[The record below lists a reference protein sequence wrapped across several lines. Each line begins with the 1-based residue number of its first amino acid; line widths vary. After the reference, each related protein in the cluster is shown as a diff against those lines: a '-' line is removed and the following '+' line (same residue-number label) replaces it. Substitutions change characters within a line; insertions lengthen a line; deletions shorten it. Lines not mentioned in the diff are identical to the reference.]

1 MLSYFNDST
10 VFYPTRHIFGKN
22 KRIGRKGEEGR
33 RRWGRCCRRK
43 GNNPVDNGEIWKVLE
58 RNRIGLI
65 WEYFAG
71 WIGGRAKLELNK
83 PAKRLV

>member
-1 MLSYFNDST
+1 M
-10 VFYPTRHIFGKN
+10 GC
-22 KRIGRKGEEGR
+22 
-33 RRWGRCCRRK
+33 CCRRK